1 VIYARINHVPDPRF
15 DPASLT
21 PEQRERY
28 SRYKQPLAAATP
40 A

>member
-1 VIYARINHVPDPRF
+1 MPMNKPDIALNHF

-28 SRYKQPLAAATP
+28 ALYKQAAP
-40 A
+40 